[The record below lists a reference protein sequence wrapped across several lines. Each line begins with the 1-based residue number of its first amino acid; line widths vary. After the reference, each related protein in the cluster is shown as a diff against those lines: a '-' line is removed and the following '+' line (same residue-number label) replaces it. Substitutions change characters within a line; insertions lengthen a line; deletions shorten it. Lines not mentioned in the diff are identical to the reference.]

1 LVRSDEDEI
10 TIAKEM
16 KFPTFSSKEL
26 LIPVNFSEIHPFLPI
41 DQRRFKLQ
49 AEEFPGA
56 AG

>member
-1 LVRSDEDEI
+1 MKI

-41 DQRRFKLQ
+41 DQRRFKLRT
-49 AEEFPGA
+49 EECPGA